1 MFNLG
6 RLLPTFTRA
15 QPTISRRERIAQA
28 MYASWS
34 KRNGNVQQWKDIC
47 AMSPKWD
54 GILLGWM
61 SDADAAIRALPVT
74 EDLATLFDE
83 AEQPLNDENDMGTMA
98 YNRGLAKGLEIAK
111 AWHQAM
117 IDGL

>member
-1 MFNLG
+1 MFDLG
-6 RLLPTFTRA
+6 RLLPTFTRP

-61 SDADAAIRALPVT
+61 SDADAAIKALPVT
-74 EDLATLFDE
+74 EDLTKLFDE
-83 AEQPLNDENDMGTMA
+83 ARCIPADDTDVEREGFND
-98 YNRGLAKGLEIAK
+98 GLAKGLEIAK
-111 AWHQAM
+111 AWHKAM

>member
-1 MFNLG
+1 MLNV
-6 RLLPTFTRA
+6 RDLLPFFRRPE
-15 QPTISRRERIAQA
+15 PTISRRERIAQA
-28 MYASWS
+28 LYNSWS

-61 SDADAAIRALPVT
+61 SDADAAIRALPVA
-74 EDLATLFDE
+74 EDLTTLFDE
-83 AEQPLNDENDMGTMA
+83 AEQPLNDENDMDTMA

-111 AWHQAM
+111 AWHKAM